1 MIHSRHVNKN
11 LIFFFLQTTKNYF
24 KYLIGKNVT
33 ESVQKILTLCS
44 YLILGGGNGDS
55 QRFPKGPSG
64 VNQEAVLLIL
74 PQDELLI

>member
-44 YLILGGGNGDS
+44 YLILGGGMGTPRGF
-55 QRFPKGPSG
+55 QRAPVVSIKKLFY
-64 VNQEAVLLIL
+64 
-74 PQDELLI
+74 